1 MHTGR
6 HTKTRASQA
15 NMVKRATA
23 DSALLP
29 GQTSPLPAQSVADF
43 GRWGENVEPFSNQP
57 LYRNNCVEL
66 LIDGPATYRKM
77 LDSIRDARELVYL
90 ETYIFADDEVG
101 RTFASALKETKARG
115 VTIAII
121 YDSVGSIA
129 SDGAFFDELERAG
142 IRIIQYNSINP
153 LKGMLS
159 KLNNRGHRKL
169 LIVDRHIAFTG
180 GINLSETYS
189 SSSSAGGR
197 HDPLRNGW
205 RDTQIAVTG
214 PAVSGFLKT
223 FVDRWC
229 RITGESL
236 PSPQPQKAGGAGS
249 ETVGIV
255 TATGGQGRRSA
266 IVGAYE
272 AAIES
277 ARERVWITQAYFAP
291 ARGFVNKLKKA
302 AKRGVDVRIIVP
314 GITDSPL
321 VRHASRSWYGK
332 LLKKQIRIYE
342 STHALL
348 HAKTAVIDGIWS
360 TVGTSN
366 LDYRSFLHNDEINA
380 VILGRRFG
388 SRMEQ
393 QFRKDMENC
402 RPVDLE
408 TWRRRPFMDKLV
420 ERLSRTV
427 EYWL

>member
-1 MHTGR
+1 
-6 HTKTRASQA
+6 
-15 NMVKRATA
+15 MVKRVTA
-23 DSALLP
+23 GSLLLP
-29 GQTSPLPAQSVADF
+29 AGTSRVPETPVGDVDNWSRALEA
-43 GRWGENVEPFSNQP
+43 FSDKP
-57 LYRNNCVEL
+57 LYRDNGVEL
-66 LIDGPATYRKM
+66 LIDGPATYRRM
-77 LDSIRDARELVYL
+77 LDSIRGARELVYL

-101 RTFASALKETKARG
+101 RRFASALKERSKHG
-115 VTIAII
+115 VTVAII
-121 YDSVGSIA
+121 YDSVGSIRSDA
-129 SDGAFFDELERAG
+129 SFFDDLAQAG
-142 IRIIQYNSINP
+142 IRIVQYNAINP
-153 LKGMLS
+153 LRGKLA

-169 LIVDRHIAFTG
+169 LVVDSRIAFTG

-205 RDTQIAVTG
+205 RDTQVAVTG
-214 PAVSGFLKT
+214 PAVRGFLESY
-223 FVDRWC
+223 VDRWWKV
-229 RITGESL
+229 TGEWL
-236 PSPQPQKAGGAGS
+236 PSPEPRKAPGRGS

-266 IVGAYE
+266 ILGAYE
-272 AAIES
+272 AAIQS
-277 ARERVWITQAYFAP
+277 ARESVWITQAYFAP
-291 ARGFVNKLKKA
+291 ARGFVNKLRQA

-332 LLKKQIRIYE
+332 LLKKQIKVYE

-388 SRMEQ
+388 SLMQ
-393 QFRKDMENC
+393 AQFRRDMENC
-402 RPVDLE
+402 GSIDLE
-408 TWRRRPFMDKLV
+408 AWRRRPLLDKLI
-420 ERLSRTV
+420 ERSSRAV